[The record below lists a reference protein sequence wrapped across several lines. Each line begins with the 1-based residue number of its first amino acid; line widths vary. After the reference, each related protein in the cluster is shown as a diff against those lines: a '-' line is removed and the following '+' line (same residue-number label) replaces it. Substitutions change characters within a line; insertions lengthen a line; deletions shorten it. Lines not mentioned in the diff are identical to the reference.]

1 MERENKWENGVKI
14 REKVKCRSGVKS
26 KEGKLTE
33 KIKWKSKYE
42 MGRWGEKVVS
52 QI

>member
-33 KIKWKSKYE
+33 KIKWKSKKWN
-42 MGRWGEKVVS
+42 GKVGWES
-52 QI
+52 S